1 MGAVPPVHHRAHP
14 LPNPLDNGPEGV
26 DMALPLNPKNVPTDG
41 TMTYAAL
48 ERVSAS
54 QLKLIRS
61 LQRTAG
67 NPPTWEASC
76 TLILGDD
83 WDGVYETLSMAAG
96 SWLIHNLQAA
106 VIAVSK
112 PGDLDMQESPL

>member
-1 MGAVPPVHHRAHP
+1 
-14 LPNPLDNGPEGV
+14 
-26 DMALPLNPKNVPTDG
+26 MAPPLNPKNVPTDG

-48 ERVSAS
+48 ERISAS

-83 WDGVYETLSMAAG
+83 WDGVYETLSMAAA
-96 SWLIHNLQAA
+96 SWLITGLQQAL
-106 VIAVSK
+106 VAVSK
-112 PGDLDMQESPL
+112 SPDDLQVGGAPV